1 MLVGDSSGGNLAAAV
16 SHYLAEVSEMHC
28 RQNYLK
34 AQVCIKKET
43 YIWSKNK
50 VVEKIKPDHQKKNE
64 IQANHYSQGCNDS
77 TVPKASNLYM
87 SEMEVNLQLNL
98 RE

>member
-50 VVEKIKPDHQKKNE
+50 VVEKIKPDHRKK
-64 IQANHYSQGCNDS
+64 NDS